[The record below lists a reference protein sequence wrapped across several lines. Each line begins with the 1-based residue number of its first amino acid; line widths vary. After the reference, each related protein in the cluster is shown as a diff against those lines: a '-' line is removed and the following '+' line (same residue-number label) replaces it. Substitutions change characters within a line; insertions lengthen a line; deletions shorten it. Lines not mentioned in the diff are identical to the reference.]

1 MNKPAMYV
9 ALLIGLL
16 TTTLSFAEEGRGYV
30 GAQVGMFLPI
40 KSSVTGDFPTGSGTL
55 TYDPGLVLM
64 ATGGYRFPNG
74 LRGEGELN
82 FRRVSTDKLSTGAG
96 SAGVD
101 GDVTCYGFMSN
112 LYYDIPTPTVLTL
125 YLGAGAGVVATRFSQ
140 GTSQG
145 AVVWKEGH
153 DVDFAY
159 QAIAGLAIRL
169 SDTTSLDFDYHHY
182 AVPRL
187 HFEPLSVEFRGLNL
201 AAGIRHWF

>member
-1 MNKPAMYV
+1 MTKLSLYLAF
-9 ALLIGLL
+9 LLVLL
-16 TTTLSFAEEGRGYV
+16 TPPLSLAEEGRGYV
-30 GAQVGMFLPI
+30 GGQVGMFLPI

-64 ATGGYRFPNG
+64 ATGGYRFANG

-82 FRRVSTDKLSTGAG
+82 FRRVTTDKLSTAIG

-101 GDVTCYGFMSN
+101 GDVTCYGFMTN

-140 GTSQG
+140 GTSKG
-145 AVVWKEGH
+145 AVVWTEGH

-159 QAIAGLAIRL
+159 QGIAGFAIRL
-169 SDTTSLDFDYHHY
+169 NDSTSLDLVYHHY

-187 HFEPLSVEFRGLNL
+187 HFQPLSVEFRGLNL